1 MNISYTITGSE
12 ETGTQILLVVNGK
25 AHTVTENH
33 PNFEEIKVNLIESNF
48 FGLEELVDVGASI
61 MAQLSDNVTL
71 VGNTIHYKGQPLYDA
86 LAKTV
91 LDLFRSGQDV
101 SNLVNFMERLI
112 VNPDL
117 NSRLQL
123 YEFLNRHTL
132 PITEDGFFLAY
143 KGLRSD
149 FTSVHSGPG
158 FVNGVYYN
166 GHLDNSPGNV
176 LEMLRSEVT
185 NNPDV
190 ACATGLHG
198 GAWRY
203 ASGFGQVVVE
213 VKIDPA
219 DVVSV
224 PKDSNFEKLR
234 VSKYTVLRQVT
245 EQNANLYIPNEKP
258 DFRGDFL
265 ECLSDIADNY
275 TRKGRVANS
284 YRELADRVV
293 AEHYEEY
300 GYQLDQAEIDGFYA
314 VAKELDEAHKAYKVY
329 RYHIDELLN

>member
-12 ETGTQILLVVNGK
+12 EAGTQILLVVNGK
-25 AHTVTENH
+25 AHTITENH
-33 PNFEEIKVNLIESNF
+33 PNFEEIRVSLIGSDF
-48 FGLEELVDVGASI
+48 FGIEELVNVGASI

-86 LAKTV
+86 LSKTV

-101 SNLVNFMERLI
+101 SSLVNFMERLI

-132 PITEDGFFLAY
+132 PITEDGYFLAY
-143 KGLRSD
+143 KGLLPD
-149 FTSVHSGPG
+149 FTSVHAGPG

-185 NNPDV
+185 NDPDV

-198 GAWRY
+198 GAWKY
-203 ASGFGQVVVE
+203 ARDFGNVVVE
-213 VKIDPA
+213 VQIDPA

-224 PKDSNFEKLR
+224 PKDANFQKLR
-234 VSKYTVLRQVT
+234 VSKYKVLRQVT
-245 EQNANLYIPNEKP
+245 EENENIFIPNEKP
-258 DFRGDFL
+258 DYREDFL
-265 ECLSDIADNY
+265 ECLGDIAENY
-275 TRKGRVANS
+275 TRKGRVAHS
-284 YRELADRVV
+284 YRELADRVIN
-293 AEHYEEY
+293 EHYEEY
-300 GYQLDQAEIDGFYA
+300 GYQLDQEEIDGFYA
-314 VAKELDEAHKAYKVY
+314 VAKELDENHKAYKVY
-329 RYHIDELLN
+329 RYHIDELLQ